1 MFAVAGTWDMDAAMR
16 QQQESLLPR
25 LVEGVKQNPGFVR
38 GFWAD
43 DVDHPERS
51 VTFIVFETLDQAC
64 SFREAVTAN
73 APAQSDAG
81 VERAEMRILEVHADA

>member
-1 MFAVAGTWDMDAAMR
+1 MADHVSR
-16 QQQESLLPR
+16 LPK

-43 DVDHPERS
+43 DVDHPERT
-51 VTFIVFETLDQAC
+51 VMFIVFETLDQARN
-64 SFREAVTAN
+64 FREAVVAN

-81 VERAEMRILEVHADA
+81 VDRGDADP